1 MTNLDPPVALVTGGA
16 VRVGQAIVREL
27 AARGYRVAIHANTS
41 LDRAQ
46 ELVSEL
52 SNAGHDTA
60 AFGADLRDEDATR
73 AMIDRARRH
82 FGRLDAL
89 VNSAAT
95 WSPTP
100 LDAVLADDVRRF
112 FEINTL
118 STFVCCQHAGQ
129 IMTQQEQGGAIV
141 NIGDWAVERPYRD
154 YSAYFASKGAIPTLT
169 RMFAVEL
176 APKVR
181 VNAVLPGPVLLP
193 ESVSEPDRRRAI
205 AGTLLA
211 APAARKTWPRPSPPS
226 CKTTSSPASASPS
239 TVAAPSAKRP
249 EAPHSLAGRAPR
261 SVPSAACR
269 SAPSS
274 LRV

>member
-1 MTNLDPPVALVTGGA
+1 MNDADEQRVALVTGGA
-16 VRVGQAIVREL
+16 IRVGAAIVRDL

-46 ELVSEL
+46 ELVAEL
-52 SNAGHDTA
+52 TAAGHTAA

-73 AMIDRARRH
+73 AMIDRVRRH

-100 LDAVLADDVRRF
+100 LEDVMADDVRRF
-112 FEINTL
+112 FEVNTL
-118 STFVCCQHAGQ
+118 STFVCCQQAGLIMAGQ
-129 IMTQQEQGGAIV
+129 DQGGAIV
-141 NIGDWAVERPYRD
+141 NIGDWAVERPYRN
-154 YSAYFASKGAIPTLT
+154 YSAYFISKAAIPTLT

-193 ESVSEPDRRRAI
+193 EIVSAEERRRAI
-205 AGTLLA
+205 SGTLLNRA
-211 APAARKTWPRPSPPS
+211 GRPENI
-226 CKTTSSPASASPS
+226 AHA
-239 TVAAPSAKRP
+239 VAALLENDFITGACLPVDG
-249 EAPHSLAGRAPR
+249 GRT
-261 SVPSAACR
+261 
-269 SAPSS
+269 
-274 LRV
+274 LGDTG